1 MTAREGWPPSTQN
14 PDRFLSPIEGDS
26 NSEFLPSG
34 SLTGESACE
43 KLREATPAGDA
54 R

>member
-1 MTAREGWPPSTQN
+1 MRDGPLQLRIPN
-14 PDRFLSPIEGDS
+14 RFLSPIEGDS

-43 KLREATPAGDA
+43 KLREARLAGDA